1 MAHKKGQ
8 GAVRNGRDSNAQK
21 RGVKVF
27 GGQLCQAGSIIIR
40 QLGTKVH
47 PGRNVGMGK
56 DYTIYAMV
64 DGVVAFETR
73 RKNGKTFKRVNI
85 EPRAAVEASAPK

>member
-27 GGQLCQAGSIIIR
+27 GGQVCQAGSIIIR
-40 QLGTKVH
+40 QLGTKFH
-47 PGRNVGMGK
+47 PGRHVGMGK

-64 DGVVAFETR
+64 DGTVAFETR
-73 RKNGKTFKRVNI
+73 RKNGKTFKRVSI
-85 EPRAAVEASAPK
+85 EPAAAVEASAPK